1 MMMLLCE
8 LNHWLGQQSVE
19 CIQHN
24 QQPQIPTHSNS
35 TTTSTTVT
43 VFSLTFPPRLLHVT
57 LKSPKTELLGTA
69 WSGYFYRLPKACLC
83 LCLANK
89 SMRSSSCLRTAKLLL
104 LLDKTAI
111 TLLDNVRYTRLTN
124 STQMALELSTE
135 GRDDRWVLFSG
146 AVAVT
151 AQQHLRQN
159 DYIIL

>member
-1 MMMLLCE
+1 MEEAVLSRVVAVDDDDVVIWAEPLTWSTVC
-8 LNHWLGQQSVE
+8 W
-19 CIQHN
+19 IQHN

-69 WSGYFYRLPKACLC
+69 WSGYFYRLPKACVC

-111 TLLDNVRYTRLTN
+111 TLLDNVHKTYKLNTT
-124 STQMALELSTE
+124 ALELSTE
-135 GRDDRWVLFSG
+135 GRDDRWVLVSG
-146 AVAVT
+146 ADTVT
-151 AQQHLRQN
+151 A
-159 DYIIL
+159 